1 QQAEAFGSLG
11 LALLA
16 SIIFVYLIMVALYDS
31 YIYSFVVLFSI
42 PVLMVGA
49 LLALALNMQSLNI
62 FSILGIIMLIGL
74 VAKNA
79 ILLVDYTN
87 QLKAQGYKTKDALL
101 ESGRTRLRPILMTT
115 IAMVIGMLPLALAS
129 GAGAEWKNGMAWALI
144 GGLTSSMLL
153 TLVVVPVIYLIV
165 DRLVSRFSKK
175 KVAFPVPA
183 V

>member
-1 QQAEAFGSLG
+1 
-11 LALLA
+11 
-16 SIIFVYLIMVALYDS
+16 
-31 YIYSFVVLFSI
+31 
-42 PVLMVGA
+42 MVGA
-49 LLALALNMQSLNI
+49 LLALALNLQSLNI
-62 FSILGIIMLIGL
+62 FSLLGIIMLIGL

-87 QLKAQGYKTKDALL
+87 HLKERGKGTIEALI

-153 TLVVVPVIYLIV
+153 TLVVVPVGYVII
-165 DRLVSRFSKK
+165 DRSQNWFSKRK
-175 KVAFPVPA
+175 KNIISSPKLLPA
-183 V
+183 AVTVG